1 MRASKQRQTFWNERG
16 QSMLEFAL
24 LAPLLL
30 SMVLAVI
37 EIGRFWGAKQGIT
50 NAAREGARVMLLP
63 YGVGAKFA
71 SQDAVNQAAILTTKQ
86 FLNTTGLAHEEPA
99 VKIEPVWFDAQGKRT
114 QTDFG
119 SRELARGDQA
129 GMRITYEFDTPLKL
143 LLGGVD
149 GFMTIRQQVLLDH
162 E

>member
-1 MRASKQRQTFWNERG
+1 
-16 QSMLEFAL
+16 MLEFAL
-24 LAPLLL
+24 LAPLFLSLL
-30 SMVLAVI
+30 LAVI
-37 EIGRFWGAKQGIT
+37 EIGRFWGARQGIA

-63 YGVGAKFA
+63 YGVGAKFG
-71 SQDAVNQAAILTTKQ
+71 SQVAVNEAAIVTTKQ
-86 FLNTTGLAHEEPA
+86 YLNMTGLAHEGA
-99 VKIEPVWFDAQGKRT
+99 TVKIEPVWYDAQAKRT

-119 SRELARGDQA
+119 GRELARGDQA
-129 GMRITYEFDTPLKL
+129 GVRITYEFDTPLKL

>member
-1 MRASKQRQTFWNERG
+1 MRRTQQRQTFWNERG

-30 SMVLAVI
+30 SLVLAVI
-37 EIGRFWGAKQGIT
+37 ELGRFWGARQGIT

-63 YGVGAKFA
+63 YGVGAKFG
-71 SQDAVNQAAILTTKQ
+71 SQSAVNQAAILTTKQ

-99 VKIEPVWFDAQGKRT
+99 VKVEPVWYDAQAKRT

-119 SRELARGDQA
+119 ARELERGDQA
-129 GMRITYEFDTPLKL
+129 GMRVTYEFDTPLKL
-143 LLGGVD
+143 LLGGD
-149 GFMTIRQQVLLDH
+149 SGFMTIRQQVLLNH